1 MKIGESNI
9 ELGATYRDTVSGF
22 EGTVTMSTRFLF
34 ACERVTLSKG
44 FDEKKGEEIS
54 ACFDAAQLVF
64 VKGPNKDIKDALER
78 IGIKEQP
85 KPPAGPRNGG
95 DRPTPSAIR

>member
-1 MKIGESNI
+1 MIGESKI
-9 ELGATYRDTVSGF
+9 QLGATYKDSVSGF
-22 EGTVTMSTRFLF
+22 EGVVTMSTRFLF

-44 FDEKKGEEIS
+44 FDEKKGEEIC
-54 ACFDAAQLVF
+54 AVFDAAQLSF
-64 VKGPNKDIKDALER
+64 VKGPTNEIKKALDA
-78 IGIKEQP
+78 IGVKEQP

>member
-1 MKIGESNI
+1 MIGESNI

-22 EGTVTMSTRFLF
+22 EGVVVCSTRFLF
-34 ACERVTLSKG
+34 ACERVSLSKG
-44 FDEKKGEEIS
+44 FQPDKGEEIV
-54 ACFDAAQLVF
+54 ATFDAAQLEYVA
-64 VKGPNKDIKDALER
+64 PPKDEIKKALER

-85 KPPAGPRNGG
+85 KPKEPRKTGG